1 MAYTALARANVTIEL
16 FENED
21 KYEAVVVSTNGV
33 ILQPYDTST
42 TLIGTVLKNNIDITK
57 NVKNIKWT
65 KWNPTSDN
73 LLECEDWN
81 KLHTG
86 SSTITVSK
94 EDVDSKSIFTFEA
107 YDNKDN
113 LLCSASISIIDIND
127 LLASTVKPIN
137 PYVGQ
142 LWIDDSTDPAT
153 LYIWNGYKWVVSG
166 AVGAV
171 VKNLLKNT
179 GFLFNCDK
187 WDIVGDTR
195 LMYTPT
201 THDYLD
207 HRFLKLNSDELVD
220 STRGISQ
227 TTTDYIAPKSNYSF
241 QMLYYSKED
250 SQSYSN
256 NINIEIYS
264 VDSSNNKMQIYSN
277 TITAE
282 EKLKKLF
289 VRFKSLDNT
298 KHFMVKITGENKYRF
313 DFNIAEP
320 CLYNTHNEYPWTIHP
335 SDNGLS
341 LDQETLWNI
350 FSNNNTAQGIF
361 SIKNKLTGQLDYYI
375 NATYIGAGKMKAEYL
390 DAYNLRVLRKDDNTT
405 TLEITD
411 NGDVNLRVN
420 TLIINSANKTIEDM
434 ISQIY
439 IDQSKIELKIENYKE
454 ELSSKITQTAEQIRA
469 EVKDA
474 KEDLES
480 SITQT
485 ATEIRAEVKDI
496 NDGLNS
502 TISQTATEI
511 RAEIKNVNDNLNS
524 TISQTAEQIRAEVKD
539 VDENLTSAITQ
550 TASQIR
556 AEVSDVDN
564 RLTSSITQTA
574 TNIRSEVS
582 SLDEKLTSNITQTA
596 KEINLKV
603 EDNTKNINSL
613 IGVTAD
619 GIYLDSNGSLVNI
632 NGDSVTIKSENVTV
646 DASNIHLEGYTTINK
661 GFSID
666 KEGNMT
672 ANNGVFK
679 GTISGKIPALEE
691 LISGSGNFL
700 VNKNGILEAQEAIIH
715 GSITAGSTITGSTIR
730 NTTRTFEIDREGN
743 IRGGS
748 ININD
753 KFKVDKLGNM
763 TATSA
768 NIVGNINAGSVV
780 NGATIYIPGKDDG
793 YAEYIYDITLENG
806 YMKMANRLTPN
817 DRYLTIR
824 SNELNNSSITE
835 VNDSNNNYKYNIYGS
850 MTLSDRQLTF
860 TEKHYD
866 KYYGDPY
873 NKYDTYTYTSWST
886 DHFEINDGF
895 VRGKDL
901 ICINDIKHQSDAN
914 YEDPDNGDIIYKG
927 ESNTFIADHFDKG
940 YNTIG
945 DFSGSGINKGHGVIT
960 LGDCVIIYGSTT
972 FENLSPDTSYNKDI
986 NFEDI
991 KEYVL
996 SSAPLSDAPFITTT
1010 VSSYTPSAFS
1020 CSVSDVT
1027 KTGFTLY
1034 CNSLYGSP
1042 ATIYWMAIGPCQ
1054 TNVFA
1059 YKIYENFTS
1068 FSTFTMVD
1076 GAYDPDTP
1084 RVFY

>member
-107 YDNKDN
+107 YDNRDN

-201 THDYLD
+201 PHDYLD

-227 TTTDYIAPKSNYSF
+227 TTTDYIVPKSNYSF

-250 SQSYSN
+250 GQSYSN

-335 SDNGLS
+335 SDSGLS

-390 DAYNLRVLRKDDNTT
+390 DAYNLRVLRKDDNAT

-439 IDQSKIELKIENYKE
+439 IDQSKVELKVENYKE

-485 ATEIRAEVKDI
+485 ATEIRAEV
-496 NDGLNS
+496 
-502 TISQTATEI
+502 
-511 RAEIKNVNDNLNS
+511 KNVNDNLNS

-835 VNDSNNNYKYNIYGS
+835 VNDSNNSYKYNIYGS

-901 ICINDIKHQSDAN
+901 ICIDNIKHQPDAD

-927 ESNTFIADHFDKG
+927 KSNTFIADHFDKG

-1042 ATIYWMAIGPCQ
+1042 TTIYWMAIGPCQ

>member
-57 NVKNIKWT
+57 NIKNIKWT

-81 KLHTG
+81 KFHTG
-86 SSTITVSK
+86 SSVITVSK

-107 YDNKDN
+107 YDNRDN

-127 LLASTVKPIN
+127 LLASTAKPDN

-153 LYIWNGYKWVVSG
+153 LYVWNGYKWVVSG
-166 AVGAV
+166 AVGAM

-201 THDYLD
+201 PHDYLD

-227 TTTDYIAPKSNYSF
+227 ITTDYIVPKSDYSF

-256 NINIEIYS
+256 DINIEIYS
-264 VDSSNNKMQIYSN
+264 IDSSFNKTQVYSN

-282 EKLKKLF
+282 EKLKKLYA
-289 VRFKSLDNT
+289 RFKSLDNT
-298 KHFMVKITGENKYRF
+298 KYFMVKITGENKHRF

-320 CLYNTHNEYPWTIHP
+320 CLYNTHNEYPWTTHP
-335 SDNGLS
+335 SDDSIS
-341 LDQETLWNI
+341 LTQENLWNI
-350 FSNNNTAQGIF
+350 LSNNNTVKGIT
-361 SIKNKLTGQLDYYI
+361 SIKNPITGQLDYYI
-375 NATYIGAGKMKAEYL
+375 NADAINAGQIKAQYMNMYGL
-390 DAYNLRVLRKDDNTT
+390 TVTRKDDPSIKTFEITEDGKVNMTVEELRIGSSNK
-405 TLEITD
+405 TLEDYINTEITVDGDSIKAALRNEFNTQFTEINTAIGGVSTRVENLEDDTKTLFDITD
-411 NGDVNLRVN
+411 KGVYIEVGSDGSSTLVDVNN
-420 TLIINSANKTIEDM
+420 NSFN
-434 ISQIY
+434 IST
-439 IDQSKIELKIENYKE
+439 EN
-454 ELSSKITQTAEQIRA
+454 
-469 EVKDA
+469 
-474 KEDLES
+474 
-480 SITQT
+480 
-485 ATEIRAEVKDI
+485 
-496 NDGLNS
+496 
-502 TISQTATEI
+502 
-511 RAEIKNVNDNLNS
+511 IK
-524 TISQTAEQIRAEVKD
+524 
-539 VDENLTSAITQ
+539 
-550 TASQIR
+550 
-556 AEVSDVDN
+556 
-564 RLTSSITQTA
+564 
-574 TNIRSEVS
+574 
-582 SLDEKLTSNITQTA
+582 
-596 KEINLKV
+596 
-603 EDNTKNINSL
+603 
-613 IGVTAD
+613 
-619 GIYLDSNGSLVNI
+619 
-632 NGDSVTIKSENVTV
+632 
-646 DASNIHLEGYTTINK
+646 LEGYTTING
-661 GFSID
+661 GFSVD
-666 KEGNMT
+666 LDGNMT
-672 ANNGVFK
+672 ANNGTFS
-679 GTISGKIPALEE
+679 GTIIASTIKSDDTDNPQFSLTSDGVLRANNVYVKGEISGTIPDLDK
-691 LISGSGNFL
+691 LISESGYFI
-700 VNKNGILEAQEAIIH
+700 VNENGILEANEAIIH
-715 GSITAGSTITGSTIR
+715 GNITAGSTITGTTIR
-730 NTTRTFEIDREGN
+730 NSSRTFEIDREGN

-753 KFKVDKLGNM
+753 KFKVDRLGNM
-763 TATSA
+763 EATSA
-768 NIVGNINAGSVV
+768 NIVGNINAGSVI
-780 NGATIYIPGKDDG
+780 NGATIYVPGKDDG
-793 YAEYIYDITLENG
+793 YAEFIYDITLENG

-817 DRYLTIR
+817 DRYLLMR

-835 VNDSNNNYKYNIYGS
+835 INSFDETYMYSIYGS
-850 MTLSDRQLTF
+850 LSLTDRRLSF
-860 TEKHYD
+860 TEKRFD

-873 NKYDTYTYTSWST
+873 DKYDTYTYTMWNT

-914 YEDPDNGDIIYKG
+914 YEDPDNGDVIYKG

-996 SSAPLSDAPFITTT
+996 SSSPLSDAPFITTT

>member
-57 NVKNIKWT
+57 NIKNIKWT

-107 YDNKDN
+107 YDNRDD
-113 LLCSASISIIDIND
+113 LLCSASISIIDVND
-127 LLASTVKPIN
+127 LLASTVKPDN

-142 LWIDDSTDPAT
+142 LWIDDATDPAT
-153 LYIWNGYKWVVSG
+153 LYVWNGYKWVVSG
-166 AVGAV
+166 AVGAM

-201 THDYLD
+201 PHDYLD

-220 STRGISQ
+220 SVRGISQ
-227 TTTDYIAPKSNYSF
+227 TTTDYIVPKSNYSF

-256 NINIEIYS
+256 DINIEIYS
-264 VDSSNNKMQIYSN
+264 IDSSYNKTQVYSN

-282 EKLKKLF
+282 EKLKKLYA
-289 VRFKSLDNT
+289 RFKSLDNT
-298 KHFMVKITGENKYRF
+298 KYFMVKITGENKHRF

-320 CLYNTHNEYPWTIHP
+320 CLYNTHNEYPWTTHP
-335 SDNGLS
+335 SDDGINLT
-341 LDQETLWNI
+341 QENLWNI
-350 FSNNNTAQGIF
+350 LSNNNTVKGIT
-361 SIKNKLTGQLDYYI
+361 SIKNPITGQLDYYI
-375 NATYIGAGKMKAEYL
+375 NADAINAGQIKAQYMNMYGL
-390 DAYNLRVLRKDDNTT
+390 TVTRKDDPSIKTFEITEDGKVNMTVEELRIGSSNKTLEDYINTEITVDGDSIKTALRNEFNTQFTEINTT
-405 TLEITD
+405 IGGVSTRVENLEDDTKTLFDITD
-411 NGDVNLRVN
+411 KGVYIEVGSDGSSTLVDVNN
-420 TLIINSANKTIEDM
+420 NSFN
-434 ISQIY
+434 IST
-439 IDQSKIELKIENYKE
+439 EN
-454 ELSSKITQTAEQIRA
+454 
-469 EVKDA
+469 
-474 KEDLES
+474 
-480 SITQT
+480 
-485 ATEIRAEVKDI
+485 
-496 NDGLNS
+496 
-502 TISQTATEI
+502 
-511 RAEIKNVNDNLNS
+511 IK
-524 TISQTAEQIRAEVKD
+524 
-539 VDENLTSAITQ
+539 
-550 TASQIR
+550 
-556 AEVSDVDN
+556 
-564 RLTSSITQTA
+564 
-574 TNIRSEVS
+574 
-582 SLDEKLTSNITQTA
+582 
-596 KEINLKV
+596 
-603 EDNTKNINSL
+603 
-613 IGVTAD
+613 
-619 GIYLDSNGSLVNI
+619 
-632 NGDSVTIKSENVTV
+632 
-646 DASNIHLEGYTTINK
+646 LEGYTTING
-661 GFSID
+661 GFSVD
-666 KEGNMT
+666 LDGNMT
-672 ANNGVFK
+672 ANNGTFS
-679 GTISGKIPALEE
+679 GTIIASTIKSDDTDNPQFSLTSDGVLRANNVYVKGEISGTIPDLDK
-691 LISGSGNFL
+691 LISESGNFI
-700 VNKNGILEAQEAIIH
+700 VNENGILEANEAIIH
-715 GSITAGSTITGSTIR
+715 GNITAGSTITGSTIR
-730 NTTRTFEIDREGN
+730 NSSRTFEIDREGN

-753 KFKVDKLGNM
+753 KFKVDRLGNM
-763 TATSA
+763 EATSA
-768 NIVGNINAGSVV
+768 NIVGNINAGSVI

-793 YAEYIYDITLENG
+793 YAEFIYDITLENG

-817 DRYLTIR
+817 DRYLLMR

-835 VNDSNNNYKYNIYGS
+835 MNSFDETYMYSIYGS
-850 MTLSDRQLTF
+850 LSLTDRRLSF
-860 TEKHYD
+860 TEKRFD

-873 NKYDTYTYTSWST
+873 DKYDTYTYTMWNT

-901 ICINDIKHQSDAN
+901 ICIDDIKHQPNAK
-914 YEDPDNGDIIYKG
+914 YEDPDNGDVIYKG

-996 SSAPLSDAPFITTT
+996 SSSPLSDAPFITTT

-1076 GAYDPDTP
+1076 GAYDPDIP

>member
-57 NVKNIKWT
+57 NIKNIKWT

-107 YDNKDN
+107 YDNRDD

-127 LLASTVKPIN
+127 LLASTAKPNN

-142 LWIDDSTDPAT
+142 LWIDDTTDPAT
-153 LYIWNGYKWVVSG
+153 LYVWNGYKWVVSG
-166 AVGAV
+166 AVGAM

-201 THDYLD
+201 PHDYLD

-220 STRGISQ
+220 SVRGISQ
-227 TTTDYIAPKSNYSF
+227 ITTDYIVPKSDYSF

-256 NINIEIYS
+256 DINIEIYS
-264 VDSSNNKMQIYSN
+264 VDSSNNKIQVYSN

-282 EKLKKLF
+282 EKLKKLYA
-289 VRFKSLDNT
+289 RFKSLDNT
-298 KHFMVKITGENKYRF
+298 KYFMVKITGENKHRF

-320 CLYNTHNEYPWTIHP
+320 CLYNTHNEYPWTTHP
-335 SDNGLS
+335 SDDGINLT
-341 LDQETLWNI
+341 QENLWNI
-350 FSNNNTAQGIF
+350 LSNNNTVKGIT
-361 SIKNKLTGQLDYYI
+361 SIKNPITGQLDYYI
-375 NATYIGAGKMKAEYL
+375 NADAINAGQIKAQYMNMYGL
-390 DAYNLRVLRKDDNTT
+390 TVTRKDDPSIKTFEITEDGKVNMTVEELRIGSSNKTLEDYINTEITVDGDSIKTALRNEFNTQFTEINTT
-405 TLEITD
+405 IGGVSTRVENLEDDTKTLFDITD
-411 NGDVNLRVN
+411 KGVYIEVGSDGSSTLVDVNN
-420 TLIINSANKTIEDM
+420 NSFN
-434 ISQIY
+434 IST
-439 IDQSKIELKIENYKE
+439 EN
-454 ELSSKITQTAEQIRA
+454 
-469 EVKDA
+469 
-474 KEDLES
+474 
-480 SITQT
+480 
-485 ATEIRAEVKDI
+485 
-496 NDGLNS
+496 
-502 TISQTATEI
+502 
-511 RAEIKNVNDNLNS
+511 IK
-524 TISQTAEQIRAEVKD
+524 
-539 VDENLTSAITQ
+539 
-550 TASQIR
+550 
-556 AEVSDVDN
+556 
-564 RLTSSITQTA
+564 
-574 TNIRSEVS
+574 
-582 SLDEKLTSNITQTA
+582 
-596 KEINLKV
+596 
-603 EDNTKNINSL
+603 
-613 IGVTAD
+613 
-619 GIYLDSNGSLVNI
+619 
-632 NGDSVTIKSENVTV
+632 
-646 DASNIHLEGYTTINK
+646 LEGYTTING
-661 GFSID
+661 GFSVD
-666 KEGNMT
+666 LDGNMT
-672 ANNGVFK
+672 ANNGTFS
-679 GTISGKIPALEE
+679 GTIIASTIKSDDTDNPQFSLTSDGVLRANNVYVKGEISGTIPNLDK
-691 LISGSGNFL
+691 LISESGNFI
-700 VNKNGILEAQEAIIH
+700 VNENGILEANEAIIH
-715 GSITAGSTITGSTIR
+715 GNITAGSTITGSTIR
-730 NTTRTFEIDREGN
+730 NSSRTFEIDREGN

-753 KFKVDKLGNM
+753 KFKVDRLGNM
-763 TATSA
+763 EATSA
-768 NIVGNINAGSVV
+768 NIVGNINAGSVI

-793 YAEYIYDITLENG
+793 YAEFIYDITLENG

-817 DRYLTIR
+817 DRYLLMR

-835 VNDSNNNYKYNIYGS
+835 MNSFDETYMYSIYGS
-850 MTLSDRQLTF
+850 LSLTDRRLSF
-860 TEKHYD
+860 TEKRFD

-873 NKYDTYTYTSWST
+873 DKYDTYTYTMWNT

-914 YEDPDNGDIIYKG
+914 YEDPDNGDVIYKG

>member
-57 NVKNIKWT
+57 NIKNIKWT

-81 KLHTG
+81 KFHTG

-107 YDNKDN
+107 YDNRDN

-127 LLASTVKPIN
+127 LLASTAKPNN

-153 LYIWNGYKWVVSG
+153 LYVWNGYKWVVSG
-166 AVGAV
+166 AVGAM

-187 WDIVGDTR
+187 WNIVGDTR

-201 THDYLD
+201 PHSYLD

-220 STRGISQ
+220 SVRGISQ
-227 TTTDYIAPKSNYSF
+227 ITTDYIVPKSDYSF

-264 VDSSNNKMQIYSN
+264 IDSSNNKTQVYSN

-282 EKLKKLF
+282 EKLKKLYA
-289 VRFKSLDNT
+289 RFKSLDNT
-298 KHFMVKITGENKYRF
+298 KYFTVKITGENKHRF

-320 CLYNTHNEYPWTIHP
+320 CLYNTHNEYPWTTHP
-335 SDNGLS
+335 SDDSIS
-341 LDQETLWNI
+341 LTQENLWNI
-350 FSNNNTAQGIF
+350 LSNNNTVKGIT
-361 SIKNKLTGQLDYYI
+361 SIKNPITGQLDYYI
-375 NATYIGAGKMKAEYL
+375 NADAINAGQIKAQYMNMYGL
-390 DAYNLRVLRKDDNTT
+390 TVTRKDDPTIKTFEITEDGKVNMTVEELRIGSSNKTLEDYINTEITVDGDSIKTALRNEFNTQFTEINTT
-405 TLEITD
+405 IGGVSTRVENLEDDTKTLFDITD
-411 NGDVNLRVN
+411 KGVYIEVGSDGSSTLVDVNN
-420 TLIINSANKTIEDM
+420 NSFN
-434 ISQIY
+434 IST
-439 IDQSKIELKIENYKE
+439 EN
-454 ELSSKITQTAEQIRA
+454 
-469 EVKDA
+469 
-474 KEDLES
+474 
-480 SITQT
+480 
-485 ATEIRAEVKDI
+485 
-496 NDGLNS
+496 
-502 TISQTATEI
+502 
-511 RAEIKNVNDNLNS
+511 IK
-524 TISQTAEQIRAEVKD
+524 
-539 VDENLTSAITQ
+539 
-550 TASQIR
+550 
-556 AEVSDVDN
+556 
-564 RLTSSITQTA
+564 
-574 TNIRSEVS
+574 
-582 SLDEKLTSNITQTA
+582 
-596 KEINLKV
+596 
-603 EDNTKNINSL
+603 
-613 IGVTAD
+613 
-619 GIYLDSNGSLVNI
+619 
-632 NGDSVTIKSENVTV
+632 
-646 DASNIHLEGYTTINK
+646 LEGYTTING
-661 GFSID
+661 GFSVD
-666 KEGNMT
+666 LDGNMT
-672 ANNGVFK
+672 ANNGTFS
-679 GTISGKIPALEE
+679 GTIIASTIKSDDTDNPQFSLTSDGVLRANNVYVKGEISGTIPDLDK
-691 LISGSGNFL
+691 LISESGNFI
-700 VNKNGILEAQEAIIH
+700 VNENGILEANEAIIH
-715 GSITAGSTITGSTIR
+715 GNITSGSTITGTTIR
-730 NTTRTFEIDREGN
+730 NSSRTFEIDREGN

-753 KFKVDKLGNM
+753 KFKVDRLGNM
-763 TATSA
+763 EATSA

-780 NGATIYIPGKDDG
+780 NGATIYVPGKDDG
-793 YAEYIYDITLENG
+793 YAEFIYDITLENG

-817 DRYLTIR
+817 DRYLLVR

-835 VNDSNNNYKYNIYGS
+835 INSFDETYMYSIYGS
-850 MTLSDRQLTF
+850 LSLTDRRLSF
-860 TEKHYD
+860 TEKHFD

-873 NKYDTYTYTSWST
+873 DKYDTYTYTMWNT

-901 ICINDIKHQSDAN
+901 ICINNIKHQPNAN
-914 YEDPDNGDIIYKG
+914 YEDPDNGDVIYKG

-1010 VSSYTPSAFS
+1010 VSSYTPSAFF

-1027 KTGFTLY
+1027 KKGFTLY

-1076 GAYDPDTP
+1076 GAYDPDIP

>member
-57 NVKNIKWT
+57 NIKNIKWT

-107 YDNKDN
+107 YDNRDN

-166 AVGAV
+166 AVGAM

-201 THDYLD
+201 PHDYLD

-227 TTTDYIAPKSNYSF
+227 TTTDYIVPKSNYSF

-256 NINIEIYS
+256 DINIEIYS
-264 VDSSNNKMQIYSN
+264 IDSSYNKTQVYSN

-282 EKLKKLF
+282 EKLKKLYA
-289 VRFKSLDNT
+289 RFKSLDNT
-298 KHFMVKITGENKYRF
+298 KYFMVKITGENKHRF

-320 CLYNTHNEYPWTIHP
+320 CLYNTHNEYPWTTHP
-335 SDNGLS
+335 SDDGINLT
-341 LDQETLWNI
+341 QENLWNI
-350 FSNNNTAQGIF
+350 LSNNNTVKGIT
-361 SIKNKLTGQLDYYI
+361 SIKNPITGQLDYYI
-375 NATYIGAGKMKAEYL
+375 NADAINAGQIKAQYMNMYGL
-390 DAYNLRVLRKDDNTT
+390 TVTRKDDPAIKTFEITEDGKVNMAVEELRIGSSNKTLEDYINTEITVDGDSIKTALRNEFNTQFTEINTT
-405 TLEITD
+405 IGGVSTRVENLEDDTKTLFDITD
-411 NGDVNLRVN
+411 KGVYIEVGSDGSSTLVDVNN
-420 TLIINSANKTIEDM
+420 NSFN
-434 ISQIY
+434 IST
-439 IDQSKIELKIENYKE
+439 EN
-454 ELSSKITQTAEQIRA
+454 
-469 EVKDA
+469 
-474 KEDLES
+474 
-480 SITQT
+480 
-485 ATEIRAEVKDI
+485 
-496 NDGLNS
+496 
-502 TISQTATEI
+502 
-511 RAEIKNVNDNLNS
+511 IK
-524 TISQTAEQIRAEVKD
+524 
-539 VDENLTSAITQ
+539 
-550 TASQIR
+550 
-556 AEVSDVDN
+556 
-564 RLTSSITQTA
+564 
-574 TNIRSEVS
+574 
-582 SLDEKLTSNITQTA
+582 
-596 KEINLKV
+596 
-603 EDNTKNINSL
+603 
-613 IGVTAD
+613 
-619 GIYLDSNGSLVNI
+619 
-632 NGDSVTIKSENVTV
+632 
-646 DASNIHLEGYTTINK
+646 LEGYTTING
-661 GFSID
+661 GFSVD
-666 KEGNMT
+666 LDGNMT
-672 ANNGVFK
+672 ANNGTFS
-679 GTISGKIPALEE
+679 GTIIASTIKSDDTDNPQFSLTSDGVLRANNVYVKGEISGTIPDLDK
-691 LISGSGNFL
+691 LISESGNFI
-700 VNKNGILEAQEAIIH
+700 VNENGILEANEAIIH
-715 GSITAGSTITGSTIR
+715 GNITAGSTITGSTIR
-730 NTTRTFEIDREGN
+730 NATRTFEIDREGN

-753 KFKVDKLGNM
+753 KFKVDRLGNM
-763 TATSA
+763 EATSA
-768 NIVGNINAGSVV
+768 NIVGNINAGSVI

-793 YAEYIYDITLENG
+793 YAEFIYDITLENG

-817 DRYLTIR
+817 DRYLLMR

-835 VNDSNNNYKYNIYGS
+835 MNSFDETYIYSIYGS
-850 MTLSDRQLTF
+850 LSLTDRRLSF
-860 TEKHYD
+860 TEKRFD

-873 NKYDTYTYTSWST
+873 DKYDTYTYTMWNT

-895 VRGKDL
+895 IRGKDL
-901 ICINDIKHQSDAN
+901 ICINDIKHQPDAN
-914 YEDPDNGDIIYKG
+914 YEDPDNGDVIYKG

>member
-57 NVKNIKWT
+57 NIKNIKWT

-107 YDNKDN
+107 YNNKDD
-113 LLCSASISIIDIND
+113 LLCSASISIIDVND
-127 LLASTVKPIN
+127 LLASTVKPDN

-142 LWIDDSTDPAT
+142 LWIDDATDPAT
-153 LYIWNGYKWVVSG
+153 LYVWNGYKWVVSG
-166 AVGAV
+166 AVGAM

-201 THDYLD
+201 PHDYLD

-220 STRGISQ
+220 SVRGISQ
-227 TTTDYIAPKSNYSF
+227 ITTDYIVPKSNYSF

-256 NINIEIYS
+256 DINIEIYS
-264 VDSSNNKMQIYSN
+264 VDSSNNKIQVYSN

-282 EKLKKLF
+282 EKLKKLYA
-289 VRFKSLDNT
+289 RFKSLDNT
-298 KHFMVKITGENKYRF
+298 KYFMVKITGENKHRF

-320 CLYNTHNEYPWTIHP
+320 CLYNTHNEYPWTTHP
-335 SDNGLS
+335 SDDGINLT
-341 LDQETLWNI
+341 QENLWNI
-350 FSNNNTAQGIF
+350 LSNNNTVKGIT
-361 SIKNKLTGQLDYYI
+361 SIKNPITGQLDYYI
-375 NATYIGAGKMKAEYL
+375 NADAINAGQIKAQYMNMYGL
-390 DAYNLRVLRKDDNTT
+390 TVTRKDDPSIKTFEITEDGKVNMTVEELRIGSSNKTLEDYINTEITVDGDSIKTALRNEFNTQFTEINTT
-405 TLEITD
+405 IGGVSTRVENLEDDTKTLFDITD
-411 NGDVNLRVN
+411 KGVYIEVGSDGSNTLVDVNN
-420 TLIINSANKTIEDM
+420 NSFN
-434 ISQIY
+434 IST
-439 IDQSKIELKIENYKE
+439 EN
-454 ELSSKITQTAEQIRA
+454 
-469 EVKDA
+469 
-474 KEDLES
+474 
-480 SITQT
+480 
-485 ATEIRAEVKDI
+485 
-496 NDGLNS
+496 
-502 TISQTATEI
+502 
-511 RAEIKNVNDNLNS
+511 IK
-524 TISQTAEQIRAEVKD
+524 
-539 VDENLTSAITQ
+539 
-550 TASQIR
+550 
-556 AEVSDVDN
+556 
-564 RLTSSITQTA
+564 
-574 TNIRSEVS
+574 
-582 SLDEKLTSNITQTA
+582 
-596 KEINLKV
+596 
-603 EDNTKNINSL
+603 
-613 IGVTAD
+613 
-619 GIYLDSNGSLVNI
+619 
-632 NGDSVTIKSENVTV
+632 
-646 DASNIHLEGYTTINK
+646 LEGYTTING
-661 GFSID
+661 GFSVD
-666 KEGNMT
+666 LDGNMT
-672 ANNGVFK
+672 ANNGTFS
-679 GTISGKIPALEE
+679 GTIIASTIKSDDTDNPQFSLTSDGVLRANNVYVKGEISGTIPNLDK
-691 LISGSGNFL
+691 LISESGNFI
-700 VNKNGILEAQEAIIH
+700 VNENGILEANEAIIH
-715 GSITAGSTITGSTIR
+715 GNITAGSTITGASIR
-730 NTTRTFEIDREGN
+730 NSTRTFEIDREGN

-763 TATSA
+763 EATSA

-793 YAEYIYDITLENG
+793 YAEFIYDITLENG

-817 DRYLTIR
+817 DRYLLMR

-835 VNDSNNNYKYNIYGS
+835 INSSDYTYMYSIYGS
-850 MTLSDRQLTF
+850 LSLTDRRLSF
-860 TEKHYD
+860 TEKHFD
-866 KYYGDPY
+866 KYYGNPY
-873 NKYDTYTYTSWST
+873 DKYDTYTYTMWNT

-914 YEDPDNGDIIYKG
+914 YEDPDNGDVIYKG

-996 SSAPLSDAPFITTT
+996 SSSPLSDAPFITTT

>member
-57 NVKNIKWT
+57 NIKNIKWT

-107 YDNKDN
+107 YDNKDD
-113 LLCSASISIIDIND
+113 LLCSTSISIIDVND
-127 LLASTVKPIN
+127 LLASTVKPDN

-142 LWIDDSTDPAT
+142 LWIDDATDPAT
-153 LYIWNGYKWVVSG
+153 LYVWNGYKWVVSG
-166 AVGAV
+166 AVGAI

-201 THDYLD
+201 PHDYLD

-220 STRGISQ
+220 SVRGISQ
-227 TTTDYIAPKSNYSF
+227 ITTDYIVPKSDYSF

-256 NINIEIYS
+256 DINIEIYS
-264 VDSSNNKMQIYSN
+264 IDSSYNKTQVYSN

-282 EKLKKLF
+282 EKLKKLYA
-289 VRFKSLDNT
+289 RFKSLDNT
-298 KHFMVKITGENKYRF
+298 KYFMVKITGENKHRF

-320 CLYNTHNEYPWTIHP
+320 CLYNTHNEYPWTTHP
-335 SDNGLS
+335 SDDGINLT
-341 LDQETLWNI
+341 QENLWNI
-350 FSNNNTAQGIF
+350 LSNNNTVKGIT
-361 SIKNKLTGQLDYYI
+361 SIKNPITGQLDYYI
-375 NATYIGAGKMKAEYL
+375 NADAINAGQIKAQYMNMYGL
-390 DAYNLRVLRKDDNTT
+390 TVTRKDDPAIKTFEITEDGKVNMTVEELRIGSSNKTLEDYINTEITVDGDSIKTALRNEFNTQFTEINTT
-405 TLEITD
+405 IGGVSTRVENLEDDTKTLFDITD
-411 NGDVNLRVN
+411 KGVYIEVGSDGSSTLVDVNN
-420 TLIINSANKTIEDM
+420 NSFN
-434 ISQIY
+434 IST
-439 IDQSKIELKIENYKE
+439 EN
-454 ELSSKITQTAEQIRA
+454 
-469 EVKDA
+469 
-474 KEDLES
+474 
-480 SITQT
+480 
-485 ATEIRAEVKDI
+485 
-496 NDGLNS
+496 
-502 TISQTATEI
+502 
-511 RAEIKNVNDNLNS
+511 IK
-524 TISQTAEQIRAEVKD
+524 
-539 VDENLTSAITQ
+539 
-550 TASQIR
+550 
-556 AEVSDVDN
+556 
-564 RLTSSITQTA
+564 
-574 TNIRSEVS
+574 
-582 SLDEKLTSNITQTA
+582 
-596 KEINLKV
+596 
-603 EDNTKNINSL
+603 
-613 IGVTAD
+613 
-619 GIYLDSNGSLVNI
+619 
-632 NGDSVTIKSENVTV
+632 
-646 DASNIHLEGYTTINK
+646 LEGYTTING
-661 GFSID
+661 GFSVD
-666 KEGNMT
+666 LDGNMT
-672 ANNGVFK
+672 ANNGTFS
-679 GTISGKIPALEE
+679 GTIIASTIKSDDTDNPQFSLTSDGVLRANNVYVKGEISGTIPNLDK
-691 LISGSGNFL
+691 LISESGNFI
-700 VNKNGILEAQEAIIH
+700 VNENGILEANEAIIH
-715 GSITAGSTITGSTIR
+715 GNITAGSTITGASIR
-730 NTTRTFEIDREGN
+730 NSTRTFEIDREGN

-763 TATSA
+763 EATSA

-793 YAEYIYDITLENG
+793 YAEFIYDITLENG

-817 DRYLTIR
+817 DRYLLMR

-835 VNDSNNNYKYNIYGS
+835 INSSYDTYMYSIYGS
-850 MTLSDRQLTF
+850 LSLTDRRLSF
-860 TEKHYD
+860 TEKHFD
-866 KYYGDPY
+866 KYYGNPY
-873 NKYDTYTYTSWST
+873 DKYDTYTYTMWNT

-996 SSAPLSDAPFITTT
+996 SSSPLSDAPFITTT

>member
-1 MAYTALARANVTIEL
+1 M
-16 FENED
+16 
-21 KYEAVVVSTNGV
+21 
-33 ILQPYDTST
+33 
-42 TLIGTVLKNNIDITK
+42 
-57 NVKNIKWT
+57 
-65 KWNPTSDN
+65 
-73 LLECEDWN
+73 
-81 KLHTG
+81 
-86 SSTITVSK
+86 
-94 EDVDSKSIFTFEA
+94 
-107 YDNKDN
+107 
-113 LLCSASISIIDIND
+113 
-127 LLASTVKPIN
+127 
-137 PYVGQ
+137 
-142 LWIDDSTDPAT
+142 
-153 LYIWNGYKWVVSG
+153 
-166 AVGAV
+166 

-201 THDYLD
+201 PHSYLD

-220 STRGISQ
+220 SVRGISQ
-227 TTTDYIAPKSNYSF
+227 TTTDYIVPKSNYSF

-256 NINIEIYS
+256 DINIEIYS
-264 VDSSNNKMQIYSN
+264 IDSSNNKMQVYSN

-282 EKLKKLF
+282 EKLKKLYA
-289 VRFKSLDNT
+289 RFKSLDNT
-298 KHFMVKITGENKYRF
+298 KYFMVKITGENKHRF

-320 CLYNTHNEYPWTIHP
+320 CLYNTHNEYPWTTHP
-335 SDNGLS
+335 SDDSINLT
-341 LDQETLWNI
+341 QENLWNI
-350 FSNNNTAQGIF
+350 LSNNNTVKGIT
-361 SIKNKLTGQLDYYI
+361 SIKNPITGQLDYYI
-375 NATYIGAGKMKAEYL
+375 NADAINAGQIKAQYMNMYGL
-390 DAYNLRVLRKDDNTT
+390 TVTRKDDPTIKTFEITEDGKVNMTVEELRIGSSNKTLEDYINTEITVDGDSIKTALRNEFNTQFTEINTT
-405 TLEITD
+405 IGGVSTRVENLEDDTKTLFDITD
-411 NGDVNLRVN
+411 KGVYIEVGSDGSSTLVDVNN
-420 TLIINSANKTIEDM
+420 NSFN
-434 ISQIY
+434 IST
-439 IDQSKIELKIENYKE
+439 EN
-454 ELSSKITQTAEQIRA
+454 
-469 EVKDA
+469 
-474 KEDLES
+474 
-480 SITQT
+480 
-485 ATEIRAEVKDI
+485 
-496 NDGLNS
+496 
-502 TISQTATEI
+502 
-511 RAEIKNVNDNLNS
+511 IK
-524 TISQTAEQIRAEVKD
+524 
-539 VDENLTSAITQ
+539 
-550 TASQIR
+550 
-556 AEVSDVDN
+556 
-564 RLTSSITQTA
+564 
-574 TNIRSEVS
+574 
-582 SLDEKLTSNITQTA
+582 
-596 KEINLKV
+596 
-603 EDNTKNINSL
+603 
-613 IGVTAD
+613 
-619 GIYLDSNGSLVNI
+619 
-632 NGDSVTIKSENVTV
+632 
-646 DASNIHLEGYTTINK
+646 LEGYTTING
-661 GFSID
+661 GFSVD
-666 KEGNMT
+666 LDGNMT
-672 ANNGVFK
+672 ANNGTFS
-679 GTISGKIPALEE
+679 GTIIASTIKSDDTDNPQFSLTSDGVLRANNVYVKGEISGTIPDLDK
-691 LISGSGNFL
+691 LISESGNFI
-700 VNKNGILEAQEAIIH
+700 VNENGILEANEAIIH
-715 GSITAGSTITGSTIR
+715 GNITSGSTITGSTIR

-753 KFKVDKLGNM
+753 KFKVDRLGNM
-763 TATSA
+763 EATSA

-780 NGATIYIPGKDDG
+780 NGATIYVPGKDDG
-793 YAEYIYDITLENG
+793 YAEFIYDITLENG

-817 DRYLTIR
+817 DRYLLMR

-835 VNDSNNNYKYNIYGS
+835 MNSFDETYMYSIYGS
-850 MTLSDRQLTF
+850 LSLTDRRLSF
-860 TEKHYD
+860 TERHFD

-873 NKYDTYTYTSWST
+873 DKYDTYTYTMWNT

-914 YEDPDNGDIIYKG
+914 YEDPDNGDVIYKG

>member
-57 NVKNIKWT
+57 NIKNIKWT

-81 KLHTG
+81 KFHTG

-94 EDVDSKSIFTFEA
+94 EDVNSKSIFTFEA
-107 YDNKDN
+107 YDNKDD

-127 LLASTVKPIN
+127 LLASTVKPNN

-142 LWIDDSTDPAT
+142 LWIDDTTDPAT
-153 LYIWNGYKWVVSG
+153 LYVWNGYKWVVSG
-166 AVGAV
+166 AVGAM

-201 THDYLD
+201 PHDYLD

-220 STRGISQ
+220 SVRGISQ
-227 TTTDYIAPKSNYSF
+227 TTTDYIVPKSDYSF

-256 NINIEIYS
+256 DINIEIYS
-264 VDSSNNKMQIYSN
+264 VDSSNNKMQVYSN

-282 EKLKKLF
+282 EKLKKLYA
-289 VRFKSLDNT
+289 RFKSLDNT
-298 KHFMVKITGENKYRF
+298 KYFMVKITGENKHRF

-320 CLYNTHNEYPWTIHP
+320 CLYNTHNEYPWTTHP
-335 SDNGLS
+335 SDDGINLT
-341 LDQETLWNI
+341 QENLWNI
-350 FSNNNTAQGIF
+350 LSNNNTVKGIT
-361 SIKNKLTGQLDYYI
+361 SIKNPITGQLDYYI
-375 NATYIGAGKMKAEYL
+375 NADAINAGQIKAQYMNMYGL
-390 DAYNLRVLRKDDNTT
+390 TVTRKDDPAIKTFEITEDGKVNMTVEELRIGSSNKTLEDYINTEITVDGDNIKTALRNEFNTQFTEINTT
-405 TLEITD
+405 IGGVSTRVENLEDDTKTLFDITD
-411 NGDVNLRVN
+411 KGVYIEVGSDGSSTLVDVNN
-420 TLIINSANKTIEDM
+420 NSFN
-434 ISQIY
+434 IST
-439 IDQSKIELKIENYKE
+439 EN
-454 ELSSKITQTAEQIRA
+454 
-469 EVKDA
+469 
-474 KEDLES
+474 
-480 SITQT
+480 
-485 ATEIRAEVKDI
+485 
-496 NDGLNS
+496 
-502 TISQTATEI
+502 
-511 RAEIKNVNDNLNS
+511 IK
-524 TISQTAEQIRAEVKD
+524 
-539 VDENLTSAITQ
+539 
-550 TASQIR
+550 
-556 AEVSDVDN
+556 
-564 RLTSSITQTA
+564 
-574 TNIRSEVS
+574 
-582 SLDEKLTSNITQTA
+582 
-596 KEINLKV
+596 
-603 EDNTKNINSL
+603 
-613 IGVTAD
+613 
-619 GIYLDSNGSLVNI
+619 
-632 NGDSVTIKSENVTV
+632 
-646 DASNIHLEGYTTINK
+646 LEGYTTING
-661 GFSID
+661 GFSVD
-666 KEGNMT
+666 LDGNMT
-672 ANNGVFK
+672 ANNGTFS
-679 GTISGKIPALEE
+679 GTIIASTIKSDDTDNPQFSLTSDGVLRANNVYVKGEISGTIPDLDK
-691 LISGSGNFL
+691 LISESGNFI
-700 VNKNGILEAQEAIIH
+700 VNENGILEANEAIIH
-715 GSITAGSTITGSTIR
+715 GNITAGSTITGTTIR
-730 NTTRTFEIDREGN
+730 NSSRTFEIDREGN

-753 KFKVDKLGNM
+753 KFKVDRLGNM
-763 TATSA
+763 EATSA

-793 YAEYIYDITLENG
+793 YAEFIYDITLENG

-817 DRYLTIR
+817 DRYLLMR

-835 VNDSNNNYKYNIYGS
+835 INSFDETYMYSIYGS
-850 MTLSDRQLTF
+850 LSLTDRRLSF
-860 TEKHYD
+860 TEKHFD

-873 NKYDTYTYTSWST
+873 DKYDTYTYTMWNT

-901 ICINDIKHQSDAN
+901 ICVNDIKHQSDAN
-914 YEDPDNGDIIYKG
+914 YEDPDNGDVIYKG

-1020 CSVSDVT
+1020 CSVSDVA

>member
-107 YDNKDN
+107 YDNRDN

-201 THDYLD
+201 PHDYLE

-220 STRGISQ
+220 SVRGISQ
-227 TTTDYIAPKSNYSF
+227 TTTDYIVPKSDYSF

-264 VDSSNNKMQIYSN
+264 IDSSNNKMQIYSN

-298 KHFMVKITGENKYRF
+298 KYFMVKITGENKHRF

-335 SDNGLS
+335 SDNGLD
-341 LDQETLWNI
+341 LDQEALWNI

-474 KEDLES
+474 KDDLES

-485 ATEIRAEVKDI
+485 ATD
-496 NDGLNS
+496 
-502 TISQTATEI
+502 
-511 RAEIKNVNDNLNS
+511 
-524 TISQTAEQIRAEVKD
+524 
-539 VDENLTSAITQ
+539 
-550 TASQIR
+550 
-556 AEVSDVDN
+556 
-564 RLTSSITQTA
+564 
-574 TNIRSEVS
+574 IRSEVS

-613 IGVTAD
+613 IGITAD

-700 VNKNGILEAQEAIIH
+700 VNKNGILEANEAIIH
-715 GSITAGSTITGSTIR
+715 GNITAGSTITGSTIR
-730 NTTRTFEIDREGN
+730 NATRTFEIDREGN

-753 KFKVDKLGNM
+753 KFKVDRLGNM

-768 NIVGNINAGSVV
+768 NIVGNINAGSVI
-780 NGATIYIPGKDDG
+780 NGATIYVPGKDDG
-793 YAEYIYDITLENG
+793 YAEFIYDITLENG

-817 DRYLTIR
+817 DRYLLMR

-835 VNDSNNNYKYNIYGS
+835 MNSFDETYMYSIYGS
-850 MTLSDRQLTF
+850 LSLTDRRLSF
-860 TEKHYD
+860 TEKRFD

-873 NKYDTYTYTSWST
+873 DKYDTYTYTMWNT

-895 VRGKDL
+895 IRGKDL
-901 ICINDIKHQSDAN
+901 ICINDIKHQPDAD
-914 YEDPDNGDIIYKG
+914 YEDPNNGDIIYKG

-972 FENLSPDTSYNKDI
+972 FEDLSPDTSYNKDI

-991 KEYVL
+991 KEYML

>member
-57 NVKNIKWT
+57 NIKNIKWT

-107 YDNKDN
+107 YDNKDD

-127 LLASTVKPIN
+127 LLVSTAKPNN

-142 LWIDDSTDPAT
+142 LWIDDTTDPAT
-153 LYIWNGYKWVVSG
+153 LYVWNGYKWVVSG
-166 AVGAV
+166 AVGAM

-201 THDYLD
+201 PHDYLD

-227 TTTDYIAPKSNYSF
+227 ITTDYIVPKSDYSF

-256 NINIEIYS
+256 DINIEIYS
-264 VDSSNNKMQIYSN
+264 IDSSYNKTQVYSN

-282 EKLKKLF
+282 EKLKKLYA
-289 VRFKSLDNT
+289 RFKSLDNT
-298 KHFMVKITGENKYRF
+298 KYFMVKITGENKHRF

-320 CLYNTHNEYPWTIHP
+320 CLYNTHNEYPWTTHP
-335 SDNGLS
+335 SDDGINLT
-341 LDQETLWNI
+341 QENLWNI
-350 FSNNNTAQGIF
+350 LSNNNTVKGIT
-361 SIKNKLTGQLDYYI
+361 SIKNPITGQLDYYI
-375 NATYIGAGKMKAEYL
+375 NADAINAGQIKAQYMNMYGL
-390 DAYNLRVLRKDDNTT
+390 TVTRKDDPTIKTFEITEDGKVNMTVEELRIGSSNKTLEDYINTEITVDGDSIKTALRNEFNTQFTEINTT
-405 TLEITD
+405 IGGVSTRVENLEDDTKTLFDITD
-411 NGDVNLRVN
+411 KGVYIEVGSDGSSTLVDVNN
-420 TLIINSANKTIEDM
+420 NSFN
-434 ISQIY
+434 IST
-439 IDQSKIELKIENYKE
+439 EN
-454 ELSSKITQTAEQIRA
+454 
-469 EVKDA
+469 
-474 KEDLES
+474 
-480 SITQT
+480 
-485 ATEIRAEVKDI
+485 
-496 NDGLNS
+496 
-502 TISQTATEI
+502 
-511 RAEIKNVNDNLNS
+511 IK
-524 TISQTAEQIRAEVKD
+524 
-539 VDENLTSAITQ
+539 
-550 TASQIR
+550 
-556 AEVSDVDN
+556 
-564 RLTSSITQTA
+564 
-574 TNIRSEVS
+574 
-582 SLDEKLTSNITQTA
+582 
-596 KEINLKV
+596 
-603 EDNTKNINSL
+603 
-613 IGVTAD
+613 
-619 GIYLDSNGSLVNI
+619 
-632 NGDSVTIKSENVTV
+632 
-646 DASNIHLEGYTTINK
+646 LEGYTTING
-661 GFSID
+661 GFSVD
-666 KEGNMT
+666 LDGNMT
-672 ANNGVFK
+672 ANNGTFS
-679 GTISGKIPALEE
+679 GTIIASTIKSDDTDNPQFSLTSDGVLRANNVYVKGEISGTIPDLDK
-691 LISGSGNFL
+691 LISESGNFI
-700 VNKNGILEAQEAIIH
+700 VNENGILEANEAIIH
-715 GSITAGSTITGSTIR
+715 GNITAGSTITGSTIR
-730 NTTRTFEIDREGN
+730 NSSRTFEIDREGN

-753 KFKVDKLGNM
+753 KFKVDRLGNM
-763 TATSA
+763 EATSA
-768 NIVGNINAGSVV
+768 NIVGNINAGSVI

-793 YAEYIYDITLENG
+793 YAEFIYDITLENG

-817 DRYLTIR
+817 DRYLLMR

-835 VNDSNNNYKYNIYGS
+835 MNSFDETYMYSIYGS
-850 MTLSDRQLTF
+850 LSLTDRRLSF
-860 TEKHYD
+860 TERHFD

-873 NKYDTYTYTSWST
+873 DKYDTYTYTMWNT

-901 ICINDIKHQSDAN
+901 ICINNIKHQSDAN
-914 YEDPDNGDIIYKG
+914 YEDPDNGDVIYKG

-991 KEYVL
+991 KEYML

-1076 GAYDPDTP
+1076 GAYDPDIP

>member
-57 NVKNIKWT
+57 NIKNIKWT

-81 KLHTG
+81 KFHTG

-107 YDNKDN
+107 YNNKDD

-127 LLASTVKPIN
+127 LLASTVKPNN

-142 LWIDDSTDPAT
+142 LWIDDTTDPAT
-153 LYIWNGYKWVVSG
+153 LYVWNGYKWVVSG
-166 AVGAV
+166 AVGAM

-201 THDYLD
+201 PHDYLD

-220 STRGISQ
+220 SVRGISQ
-227 TTTDYIAPKSNYSF
+227 TTTDYIVPKSDYSF

-256 NINIEIYS
+256 DINIEIYS
-264 VDSSNNKMQIYSN
+264 MDSFNNKIQVYSN

-282 EKLKKLF
+282 EKLKKLYA
-289 VRFKSLDNT
+289 RFKSLDNT
-298 KHFMVKITGENKYRF
+298 KYFMVKITGENKHRF

-320 CLYNTHNEYPWTIHP
+320 CLYNTHNEYPWTTHP
-335 SDNGLS
+335 SDNGINLT
-341 LDQETLWNI
+341 QENLWNI
-350 FSNNNTAQGIF
+350 LSNNNTVKGIT
-361 SIKNKLTGQLDYYI
+361 SIKNPITGQLDYYI
-375 NATYIGAGKMKAEYL
+375 NADAINAGQIKAQYMNMYGL
-390 DAYNLRVLRKDDNTT
+390 TVTRKDDPAIKTFEITEDGKVNMTVEELRIGSSNKTLEDYINTEITVDGDNIKTTLRNEFNTQFTEINTT
-405 TLEITD
+405 IGGVSTRVENLEDDTKTLFDITD
-411 NGDVNLRVN
+411 KGVYIEVGSDGSSTLVDVNN
-420 TLIINSANKTIEDM
+420 NSFN
-434 ISQIY
+434 IST
-439 IDQSKIELKIENYKE
+439 EN
-454 ELSSKITQTAEQIRA
+454 
-469 EVKDA
+469 
-474 KEDLES
+474 
-480 SITQT
+480 
-485 ATEIRAEVKDI
+485 
-496 NDGLNS
+496 
-502 TISQTATEI
+502 
-511 RAEIKNVNDNLNS
+511 IK
-524 TISQTAEQIRAEVKD
+524 
-539 VDENLTSAITQ
+539 
-550 TASQIR
+550 
-556 AEVSDVDN
+556 
-564 RLTSSITQTA
+564 
-574 TNIRSEVS
+574 
-582 SLDEKLTSNITQTA
+582 
-596 KEINLKV
+596 
-603 EDNTKNINSL
+603 
-613 IGVTAD
+613 
-619 GIYLDSNGSLVNI
+619 
-632 NGDSVTIKSENVTV
+632 
-646 DASNIHLEGYTTINK
+646 LEGYTTING
-661 GFSID
+661 GFSVD
-666 KEGNMT
+666 LDGNMT
-672 ANNGVFK
+672 ANNGTFS
-679 GTISGKIPALEE
+679 GTIIASTIKSDDTDNPQFSLTSDGVLRANNVYVKGEISGTIPDLDK
-691 LISGSGNFL
+691 LISESGNFI
-700 VNKNGILEAQEAIIH
+700 VNENGILEANEAIIH
-715 GSITAGSTITGSTIR
+715 GNITAGSTITGTTIR
-730 NTTRTFEIDREGN
+730 NSSRTFEIDREGN

-753 KFKVDKLGNM
+753 KFKVDRLGNM
-763 TATSA
+763 EATSA

-793 YAEYIYDITLENG
+793 YAEFIYDITLENG

-817 DRYLTIR
+817 DRYLLMR

-835 VNDSNNNYKYNIYGS
+835 INSFDETYMYSIYGS
-850 MTLSDRQLTF
+850 LSLTDRRLSF
-860 TEKHYD
+860 TEKHFD
-866 KYYGDPY
+866 KYYGNPY
-873 NKYDTYTYTSWST
+873 DKYDTYTYTMWNT

-914 YEDPDNGDIIYKG
+914 YEDPDNGDVIYKG

-996 SSAPLSDAPFITTT
+996 SSSPLSDAPFITTT

-1059 YKIYENFTS
+1059 YNIYENFTS

>member
-57 NVKNIKWT
+57 NIKNIKWT

-81 KLHTG
+81 KFHTG

-107 YDNKDN
+107 YDNKDD

-127 LLASTVKPIN
+127 LLVSTAKPNN

-142 LWIDDSTDPAT
+142 LWIDDTTDPAT
-153 LYIWNGYKWVVSG
+153 LYVWNGYKWVVSG
-166 AVGAV
+166 AVGAM

-201 THDYLD
+201 PHDYLD

-227 TTTDYIAPKSNYSF
+227 ITTDYIVPKSDYSF

-256 NINIEIYS
+256 DINIEIYS
-264 VDSSNNKMQIYSN
+264 IDSSYNKTQVYSN

-282 EKLKKLF
+282 EKLKKLYA
-289 VRFKSLDNT
+289 RFKSLDNT
-298 KHFMVKITGENKYRF
+298 KYFMVKITGENKHRF

-320 CLYNTHNEYPWTIHP
+320 CLYNTHNEYPWTTHP
-335 SDNGLS
+335 SDDSINLT
-341 LDQETLWNI
+341 QENLWNI
-350 FSNNNTAQGIF
+350 LSNNNTVKGIT
-361 SIKNKLTGQLDYYI
+361 SIKNPITGQLDYYI
-375 NATYIGAGKMKAEYL
+375 NADAINAGQIKAQYMNMYGL
-390 DAYNLRVLRKDDNTT
+390 TVTRKDDPAIKTFEITEDGKVNMTVEELRIGSSNKTLEDYINTEITVDGDSIKTALRNEFNTQFTEINTT
-405 TLEITD
+405 IGGVSTRVENLEDDTKTLFDITD
-411 NGDVNLRVN
+411 KGVYIEVGSDGSSTLVDVNN
-420 TLIINSANKTIEDM
+420 NSFN
-434 ISQIY
+434 IST
-439 IDQSKIELKIENYKE
+439 EN
-454 ELSSKITQTAEQIRA
+454 
-469 EVKDA
+469 
-474 KEDLES
+474 
-480 SITQT
+480 
-485 ATEIRAEVKDI
+485 
-496 NDGLNS
+496 
-502 TISQTATEI
+502 
-511 RAEIKNVNDNLNS
+511 IK
-524 TISQTAEQIRAEVKD
+524 
-539 VDENLTSAITQ
+539 
-550 TASQIR
+550 
-556 AEVSDVDN
+556 
-564 RLTSSITQTA
+564 
-574 TNIRSEVS
+574 
-582 SLDEKLTSNITQTA
+582 
-596 KEINLKV
+596 
-603 EDNTKNINSL
+603 
-613 IGVTAD
+613 
-619 GIYLDSNGSLVNI
+619 
-632 NGDSVTIKSENVTV
+632 
-646 DASNIHLEGYTTINK
+646 LEGYTTING
-661 GFSID
+661 GFSVD
-666 KEGNMT
+666 LDGNMT
-672 ANNGVFK
+672 ANNGTFS
-679 GTISGKIPALEE
+679 GTIIASTIKSDDTDNPQFSLTSDGVLRANNVYVKGEISGTIPNLDK
-691 LISGSGNFL
+691 LISESGNFI
-700 VNKNGILEAQEAIIH
+700 VNENGILEANEAIIH
-715 GSITAGSTITGSTIR
+715 GNITAGSTITGASIR
-730 NTTRTFEIDREGN
+730 NSTRTFEIDREGN

-753 KFKVDKLGNM
+753 KFKVDRLGNM
-763 TATSA
+763 EATSA
-768 NIVGNINAGSVV
+768 NIVGNINAGSVI

-793 YAEYIYDITLENG
+793 YAEFIYDITLENG

-817 DRYLTIR
+817 DRYLLMR

-835 VNDSNNNYKYNIYGS
+835 MNSFDETYMYSIYGS
-850 MTLSDRQLTF
+850 LSLTDRRLSF
-860 TEKHYD
+860 TEKHFD

-873 NKYDTYTYTSWST
+873 DKYDTYTYTMWNT

-901 ICINDIKHQSDAN
+901 ICINNIKHQSDAN
-914 YEDPDNGDIIYKG
+914 YEDPDNGDVIYKG

-991 KEYVL
+991 KEYML

-1076 GAYDPDTP
+1076 GAYDPDIP

>member
-57 NVKNIKWT
+57 NIKNIKWT

-81 KLHTG
+81 KFHTG

-107 YDNKDN
+107 YDNKDD

-127 LLASTVKPIN
+127 LLASTAKPNN

-142 LWIDDSTDPAT
+142 LWIDDTTDPAT
-153 LYIWNGYKWVVSG
+153 LYVWNGYKWVVSG
-166 AVGAV
+166 AVGAM

-201 THDYLD
+201 PHDYLD

-220 STRGISQ
+220 SVRGISQ
-227 TTTDYIAPKSNYSF
+227 ITTDYIVPKSDYSF

-256 NINIEIYS
+256 DINIEIYS
-264 VDSSNNKMQIYSN
+264 IDSSYNKTQVYSN

-282 EKLKKLF
+282 EKLKKLYA
-289 VRFKSLDNT
+289 RFKSLDNT
-298 KHFMVKITGENKYRF
+298 KYFMVKITGENKHRF

-320 CLYNTHNEYPWTIHP
+320 CLYNTHNEYPWTTHP
-335 SDNGLS
+335 SDDGINLT
-341 LDQETLWNI
+341 QENLWNI
-350 FSNNNTAQGIF
+350 LSNNNTVKGIT
-361 SIKNKLTGQLDYYI
+361 SIKNPITGQLDYYI
-375 NATYIGAGKMKAEYL
+375 NADAINAGQIKAQYMNMYGL
-390 DAYNLRVLRKDDNTT
+390 TVTRKDDPSIKTFEITEDGKVNMTVEELRIGSSNKTLEDYINTEITVDGDSIKTALRNEFNTQFTEINTT
-405 TLEITD
+405 IGGVSTRVENLEDDTKTLFDITD
-411 NGDVNLRVN
+411 KGVYIEVGSDGSSTLVDVNN
-420 TLIINSANKTIEDM
+420 NSFN
-434 ISQIY
+434 IST
-439 IDQSKIELKIENYKE
+439 EN
-454 ELSSKITQTAEQIRA
+454 
-469 EVKDA
+469 
-474 KEDLES
+474 
-480 SITQT
+480 
-485 ATEIRAEVKDI
+485 
-496 NDGLNS
+496 
-502 TISQTATEI
+502 
-511 RAEIKNVNDNLNS
+511 IK
-524 TISQTAEQIRAEVKD
+524 
-539 VDENLTSAITQ
+539 
-550 TASQIR
+550 
-556 AEVSDVDN
+556 
-564 RLTSSITQTA
+564 
-574 TNIRSEVS
+574 
-582 SLDEKLTSNITQTA
+582 
-596 KEINLKV
+596 
-603 EDNTKNINSL
+603 
-613 IGVTAD
+613 
-619 GIYLDSNGSLVNI
+619 
-632 NGDSVTIKSENVTV
+632 
-646 DASNIHLEGYTTINK
+646 LEGYTTING
-661 GFSID
+661 GFSVD
-666 KEGNMT
+666 LDGNMT
-672 ANNGVFK
+672 ANNGTFS
-679 GTISGKIPALEE
+679 GTIIASTIKSDDTDNPQFSLTSDGVLRANNVYVKGEISGTIPDLDK
-691 LISGSGNFL
+691 LISESGNFI
-700 VNKNGILEAQEAIIH
+700 VNENGILEANEAIIH
-715 GSITAGSTITGSTIR
+715 GNITAGSTITGSTIR
-730 NTTRTFEIDREGN
+730 NSSRTFEIDREGN

-753 KFKVDKLGNM
+753 KFKVDRLGNM
-763 TATSA
+763 EATSA
-768 NIVGNINAGSVV
+768 NIVGNINAGSVI
-780 NGATIYIPGKDDG
+780 NGATIYVPGKDDG
-793 YAEYIYDITLENG
+793 YAEFIYDITLENG

-817 DRYLTIR
+817 DRYLLMR

-835 VNDSNNNYKYNIYGS
+835 INSFDETYMYSIYGS
-850 MTLSDRQLTF
+850 LSLTDRRLSF
-860 TEKHYD
+860 TEKHFD

-873 NKYDTYTYTSWST
+873 DKYDTYTYTMWNT

-901 ICINDIKHQSDAN
+901 ICINDIKHQPDAD
-914 YEDPDNGDIIYKG
+914 YEDPNNGDIIYKG

-972 FENLSPDTSYNKDI
+972 FEDLSPDTSYNKDI

-991 KEYVL
+991 KEYML

>member
-33 ILQPYDTST
+33 MLQPYDTST
-42 TLIGTVLKNNIDITK
+42 TLIGTVLKNNIDITR
-57 NVKNIKWT
+57 NIKNIKWT

-94 EDVDSKSIFTFEA
+94 QDVDSKSIFTFEA
-107 YDNKDN
+107 YDNRDN

-166 AVGAV
+166 AVGAMI
-171 VKNLLKNT
+171 KNLLRNT

-201 THDYLD
+201 PHSYLD

-220 STRGISQ
+220 SVRGISQ
-227 TTTDYIAPKSNYSF
+227 TTTDYIVPKSNYSF

-256 NINIEIYS
+256 DINIEIYS
-264 VDSSNNKMQIYSN
+264 IDSLNNKIQVYSN

-282 EKLKKLF
+282 EKLKKLYA
-289 VRFKSLDNT
+289 RFKSLDNT
-298 KHFMVKITGENKYRF
+298 KYFMVKITGENKHRF

-320 CLYNTHNEYPWTIHP
+320 CLYNTHNEYPWTTHP
-335 SDNGLS
+335 SDDSINLT
-341 LDQETLWNI
+341 QENLWNI
-350 FSNNNTAQGIF
+350 LSNNNTVKGIT
-361 SIKNKLTGQLDYYI
+361 SIKNPITGQLDYYI
-375 NATYIGAGKMKAEYL
+375 NADAINAGQIKAQYMNMYGL
-390 DAYNLRVLRKDDNTT
+390 TVTRKDDPIIKTFEITEDGKVNMTVEELRIGSSNKTLEDYINTEITVDGDSIKTALRNEFNTQFTEINTT
-405 TLEITD
+405 IGGVSTRVENLEDDTKTLFDITD
-411 NGDVNLRVN
+411 KGVYIEVGSDGSSTLVDVNN
-420 TLIINSANKTIEDM
+420 NSFN
-434 ISQIY
+434 IST
-439 IDQSKIELKIENYKE
+439 EN
-454 ELSSKITQTAEQIRA
+454 
-469 EVKDA
+469 
-474 KEDLES
+474 
-480 SITQT
+480 
-485 ATEIRAEVKDI
+485 
-496 NDGLNS
+496 
-502 TISQTATEI
+502 
-511 RAEIKNVNDNLNS
+511 IK
-524 TISQTAEQIRAEVKD
+524 
-539 VDENLTSAITQ
+539 
-550 TASQIR
+550 
-556 AEVSDVDN
+556 
-564 RLTSSITQTA
+564 
-574 TNIRSEVS
+574 
-582 SLDEKLTSNITQTA
+582 
-596 KEINLKV
+596 
-603 EDNTKNINSL
+603 
-613 IGVTAD
+613 
-619 GIYLDSNGSLVNI
+619 
-632 NGDSVTIKSENVTV
+632 
-646 DASNIHLEGYTTINK
+646 LEGYTTING
-661 GFSID
+661 GFSVD
-666 KEGNMT
+666 LDGNMT
-672 ANNGVFK
+672 ANNGTFS
-679 GTISGKIPALEE
+679 GTIIASTIKSDDTDNPQFSLTSDGVLRANNVYVKGEISGTIPDLDK
-691 LISGSGNFL
+691 LISESGNFI
-700 VNKNGILEAQEAIIH
+700 VNENGILEANEAIIH
-715 GSITAGSTITGSTIR
+715 GNITAGSTITGSTIR
-730 NTTRTFEIDREGN
+730 NATRTFEIDREGN

-753 KFKVDKLGNM
+753 KFKVDRLGNM
-763 TATSA
+763 EATSA
-768 NIVGNINAGSVV
+768 NIVGNINAGSVI

-793 YAEYIYDITLENG
+793 YAEFIYDITLENG

-817 DRYLTIR
+817 DRYLLMR

-835 VNDSNNNYKYNIYGS
+835 MNSFDETYMYSIYGS
-850 MTLSDRQLTF
+850 LSLTDRRLSF
-860 TEKHYD
+860 TEKRFD

-873 NKYDTYTYTSWST
+873 DKYDTYTYTMWNT

-914 YEDPDNGDIIYKG
+914 YEDPDNGDVIYKG

>member
-57 NVKNIKWT
+57 NIKNIKWT

-81 KLHTG
+81 KFHTG

-107 YDNKDN
+107 YNNKDD

-127 LLASTVKPIN
+127 LLASTVKPNN

-142 LWIDDSTDPAT
+142 LWIDDTTDPAT
-153 LYIWNGYKWVVSG
+153 LYVWNGYKWVVSG
-166 AVGAV
+166 AVGAM

-201 THDYLD
+201 PHDYLD

-227 TTTDYIAPKSNYSF
+227 ITTDYIVPKSDYSF

-256 NINIEIYS
+256 DINIEIYS
-264 VDSSNNKMQIYSN
+264 VDSSNNKMQVYSN

-282 EKLKKLF
+282 EKLKKLYA
-289 VRFKSLDNT
+289 RFKSLDNT
-298 KHFMVKITGENKYRF
+298 KYFMVKITGENKHRF

-320 CLYNTHNEYPWTIHP
+320 CLYNTHNEYPWTTHP
-335 SDNGLS
+335 SDDGINLT
-341 LDQETLWNI
+341 QENLWNI
-350 FSNNNTAQGIF
+350 LSNNNTVKGIT
-361 SIKNKLTGQLDYYI
+361 SIKNPITGQLDYYI
-375 NATYIGAGKMKAEYL
+375 NADAINAGQIKAQYMNMYGL
-390 DAYNLRVLRKDDNTT
+390 TVTRKDDPAIKTFEITEDGKVNMTVEELRIGSSNKTLEDYINTEITVDGDNIKTALRNEFNTQFTEINTT
-405 TLEITD
+405 IGGVSTRVENLEDDTKTLFDITD
-411 NGDVNLRVN
+411 KGVYIEVGSDGSSTLVDVNN
-420 TLIINSANKTIEDM
+420 NSFN
-434 ISQIY
+434 IST
-439 IDQSKIELKIENYKE
+439 EN
-454 ELSSKITQTAEQIRA
+454 
-469 EVKDA
+469 
-474 KEDLES
+474 
-480 SITQT
+480 
-485 ATEIRAEVKDI
+485 
-496 NDGLNS
+496 
-502 TISQTATEI
+502 
-511 RAEIKNVNDNLNS
+511 IK
-524 TISQTAEQIRAEVKD
+524 
-539 VDENLTSAITQ
+539 
-550 TASQIR
+550 
-556 AEVSDVDN
+556 
-564 RLTSSITQTA
+564 
-574 TNIRSEVS
+574 
-582 SLDEKLTSNITQTA
+582 
-596 KEINLKV
+596 
-603 EDNTKNINSL
+603 
-613 IGVTAD
+613 
-619 GIYLDSNGSLVNI
+619 
-632 NGDSVTIKSENVTV
+632 
-646 DASNIHLEGYTTINK
+646 LEGYTTING
-661 GFSID
+661 GFSVD
-666 KEGNMT
+666 LDGNMT
-672 ANNGVFK
+672 ANNGTFS
-679 GTISGKIPALEE
+679 GTIIASTIKSDDTDNPQFSLTSDGVLRANNVYVKGEISGTIPDLDK
-691 LISGSGNFL
+691 LISESGNFI
-700 VNKNGILEAQEAIIH
+700 VNENGILEANEAIIH
-715 GSITAGSTITGSTIR
+715 GNITAGSTITGTTIR
-730 NTTRTFEIDREGN
+730 NSSRTFEIDREGN

-753 KFKVDKLGNM
+753 KFKVDRLGNM
-763 TATSA
+763 EATSA

-793 YAEYIYDITLENG
+793 YAEFIYDITLENG

-817 DRYLTIR
+817 DRYLLMR

-835 VNDSNNNYKYNIYGS
+835 INSFDETYMYSIYGS
-850 MTLSDRQLTF
+850 LSLTDRRLSF
-860 TEKHYD
+860 TEKHFD

-873 NKYDTYTYTSWST
+873 DKYDTYTYTMWNT

-914 YEDPDNGDIIYKG
+914 YEDPDNGDVIYKG

-1020 CSVSDVT
+1020 CSVSDVA

>member
-57 NVKNIKWT
+57 NIKNIKWT

-107 YDNKDN
+107 YNNKDD

-127 LLASTVKPIN
+127 LLASTAKPDN

-142 LWIDDSTDPAT
+142 LWIDDTTDPAT
-153 LYIWNGYKWVVSG
+153 LYVWNGYKWVVSG
-166 AVGAV
+166 AVGAM

-201 THDYLD
+201 PHDYLD

-227 TTTDYIAPKSNYSF
+227 ITTDYIVPKSDYSF

-256 NINIEIYS
+256 DINIEIYS
-264 VDSSNNKMQIYSN
+264 MDSFNNKIQVYSN

-282 EKLKKLF
+282 EKLKKLYA
-289 VRFKSLDNT
+289 RFKSLDNT
-298 KHFMVKITGENKYRF
+298 KYFMVKITGENKHRF

-320 CLYNTHNEYPWTIHP
+320 CLYNTHNEYPWTTHP
-335 SDNGLS
+335 SDDGINLT
-341 LDQETLWNI
+341 QENLWNI
-350 FSNNNTAQGIF
+350 LSNNNTVKGIT
-361 SIKNKLTGQLDYYI
+361 SIKNPITGQLDYYI
-375 NATYIGAGKMKAEYL
+375 NADAINAGQIKAQYMNMYGL
-390 DAYNLRVLRKDDNTT
+390 TVTRKDDPAIKTFEITEDGKINMTVEELRIGSSNKTLEDYINTEITVDGDNIKTTLRNEFNTQFTEINTT
-405 TLEITD
+405 IGGVSTRVENLEDDTKTLFDITD
-411 NGDVNLRVN
+411 KGVYIEVGSDGSSTLVDVNN
-420 TLIINSANKTIEDM
+420 NSFN
-434 ISQIY
+434 IST
-439 IDQSKIELKIENYKE
+439 EN
-454 ELSSKITQTAEQIRA
+454 
-469 EVKDA
+469 
-474 KEDLES
+474 
-480 SITQT
+480 
-485 ATEIRAEVKDI
+485 
-496 NDGLNS
+496 
-502 TISQTATEI
+502 
-511 RAEIKNVNDNLNS
+511 IK
-524 TISQTAEQIRAEVKD
+524 
-539 VDENLTSAITQ
+539 
-550 TASQIR
+550 
-556 AEVSDVDN
+556 
-564 RLTSSITQTA
+564 
-574 TNIRSEVS
+574 
-582 SLDEKLTSNITQTA
+582 
-596 KEINLKV
+596 
-603 EDNTKNINSL
+603 
-613 IGVTAD
+613 
-619 GIYLDSNGSLVNI
+619 
-632 NGDSVTIKSENVTV
+632 
-646 DASNIHLEGYTTINK
+646 LEGYTTING
-661 GFSID
+661 GFSVD
-666 KEGNMT
+666 LDGNMT
-672 ANNGVFK
+672 ANNGTFS
-679 GTISGKIPALEE
+679 GTIIASTIKSDDTDNPQFSLTSDGVLRANNVYVKGEISGIIPDLDK
-691 LISGSGNFL
+691 LISESGNFI
-700 VNKNGILEAQEAIIH
+700 VNENGILEANEAIIH
-715 GSITAGSTITGSTIR
+715 GNITAGSTITGTTIR
-730 NTTRTFEIDREGN
+730 NSSRTFEIDREGN

-753 KFKVDKLGNM
+753 KFKVDRLGNM
-763 TATSA
+763 EATSA

-793 YAEYIYDITLENG
+793 YAEFIYDITLENG

-817 DRYLTIR
+817 DRYLLMR

-835 VNDSNNNYKYNIYGS
+835 INSFDETYMYSIYGS
-850 MTLSDRQLTF
+850 LSLTDRRLSF
-860 TEKHYD
+860 TEKHFD
-866 KYYGDPY
+866 KYYGNPY
-873 NKYDTYTYTSWST
+873 DKYDTYTYTMWNT

-914 YEDPDNGDIIYKG
+914 YEDPDNGDVIYKG

-996 SSAPLSDAPFITTT
+996 SSSPLSDAPFITTT

>member
-57 NVKNIKWT
+57 NIKNIKWT

-107 YDNKDN
+107 YDNKDD
-113 LLCSASISIIDIND
+113 LLCSASISIIDVND
-127 LLASTVKPIN
+127 LLASTVKPDN

-142 LWIDDSTDPAT
+142 LWIDDATDPAT
-153 LYIWNGYKWVVSG
+153 LYVWNGYKWVVSG
-166 AVGAV
+166 AVGAM

-201 THDYLD
+201 PHDYLD

-220 STRGISQ
+220 SVRGISQ
-227 TTTDYIAPKSNYSF
+227 TTTDYIVPKSNYSF

-256 NINIEIYS
+256 DINIEIYS
-264 VDSSNNKMQIYSN
+264 IDSSYNKTQVYSN

-282 EKLKKLF
+282 EKLKKLYA
-289 VRFKSLDNT
+289 RFKSLDNT
-298 KHFMVKITGENKYRF
+298 KYFMVKITGENKHRF

-320 CLYNTHNEYPWTIHP
+320 CLYNTHNEYPWTTHP
-335 SDNGLS
+335 SDDGINLT
-341 LDQETLWNI
+341 QENLWNI
-350 FSNNNTAQGIF
+350 LSNNNTVKGIT
-361 SIKNKLTGQLDYYI
+361 SIKNPITGQLDYYI
-375 NATYIGAGKMKAEYL
+375 NADAINAGQIKAQYMNMYGL
-390 DAYNLRVLRKDDNTT
+390 TVTRKDDPAIKTFEITEDGKVNMTVEELRIGSSNKTLEDYINTEITVDGDSIKTALRNEFNTQFTEINTT
-405 TLEITD
+405 IGGVSTRVENLEDDTKTLFDITD
-411 NGDVNLRVN
+411 KGVYIEVGSDGSSTLVDVNN
-420 TLIINSANKTIEDM
+420 NSFN
-434 ISQIY
+434 IST
-439 IDQSKIELKIENYKE
+439 EN
-454 ELSSKITQTAEQIRA
+454 
-469 EVKDA
+469 
-474 KEDLES
+474 
-480 SITQT
+480 
-485 ATEIRAEVKDI
+485 
-496 NDGLNS
+496 
-502 TISQTATEI
+502 
-511 RAEIKNVNDNLNS
+511 IK
-524 TISQTAEQIRAEVKD
+524 
-539 VDENLTSAITQ
+539 
-550 TASQIR
+550 
-556 AEVSDVDN
+556 
-564 RLTSSITQTA
+564 
-574 TNIRSEVS
+574 
-582 SLDEKLTSNITQTA
+582 
-596 KEINLKV
+596 
-603 EDNTKNINSL
+603 
-613 IGVTAD
+613 
-619 GIYLDSNGSLVNI
+619 
-632 NGDSVTIKSENVTV
+632 
-646 DASNIHLEGYTTINK
+646 LEGYTTING
-661 GFSID
+661 GFSVD
-666 KEGNMT
+666 LDGNMT
-672 ANNGVFK
+672 ANNGTFS
-679 GTISGKIPALEE
+679 GTIIASTIKSDDTDNPQFSLTSDGVLRANNVYVKGEISGTIPDLDK
-691 LISGSGNFL
+691 LISESGNFI
-700 VNKNGILEAQEAIIH
+700 VNENGILEANEAIIH
-715 GSITAGSTITGSTIR
+715 GNITAGSTITGASIR
-730 NTTRTFEIDREGN
+730 NSTRTFEIDREGN

-763 TATSA
+763 EATSA

-793 YAEYIYDITLENG
+793 YAEFIYDITLENG

-817 DRYLTIR
+817 DRYLLMR

-835 VNDSNNNYKYNIYGS
+835 MNSFDETYMYSIYGS
-850 MTLSDRQLTF
+850 LSLTDRRLSF
-860 TEKHYD
+860 TEKRFD

-873 NKYDTYTYTSWST
+873 DKYDTYTYTMWNT

-901 ICINDIKHQSDAN
+901 ICIDDIKHQPNAK
-914 YEDPDNGDIIYKG
+914 YEDPDNGDVIYKG

-996 SSAPLSDAPFITTT
+996 SSSPLSDAPFITTT

-1076 GAYDPDTP
+1076 GAYDPDIP

>member
-57 NVKNIKWT
+57 NIKNIKWT

-107 YDNKDN
+107 YDNRDN

-127 LLASTVKPIN
+127 LLASTAKPDN

-142 LWIDDSTDPAT
+142 LWIDDATDPAT
-153 LYIWNGYKWVVSG
+153 LYVWNGYKWVVSG
-166 AVGAV
+166 AVGAM

-201 THDYLD
+201 PHDYLD

-220 STRGISQ
+220 SVRGISQ
-227 TTTDYIAPKSNYSF
+227 ITTDYIVPKSNYSF

-256 NINIEIYS
+256 DINIEIYS
-264 VDSSNNKMQIYSN
+264 IDSSYNKTQVYSN

-282 EKLKKLF
+282 EKLKKLYA
-289 VRFKSLDNT
+289 RFKSLDNT
-298 KHFMVKITGENKYRF
+298 KYFMVKITGENKHRF

-320 CLYNTHNEYPWTIHP
+320 CLYNTHNEYPWTTHP
-335 SDNGLS
+335 SDDGINLT
-341 LDQETLWNI
+341 QENLWNI
-350 FSNNNTAQGIF
+350 LSNNNTVKGIT
-361 SIKNKLTGQLDYYI
+361 SIKNPITGQLDYYI
-375 NATYIGAGKMKAEYL
+375 NADAINAGQIKAQYMNMYGL
-390 DAYNLRVLRKDDNTT
+390 TVTRKDDPTIKTFEITEDGKVNMTVEELRIGSSNKTLEDYINTEITVDGDSIKTALRNEFNTQFTEINTT
-405 TLEITD
+405 IGGVSTRVENLEDDTKTLFDITD
-411 NGDVNLRVN
+411 KGVYIEVGSDGSSTLVDVNN
-420 TLIINSANKTIEDM
+420 NSFN
-434 ISQIY
+434 IST
-439 IDQSKIELKIENYKE
+439 EN
-454 ELSSKITQTAEQIRA
+454 
-469 EVKDA
+469 
-474 KEDLES
+474 
-480 SITQT
+480 
-485 ATEIRAEVKDI
+485 
-496 NDGLNS
+496 
-502 TISQTATEI
+502 
-511 RAEIKNVNDNLNS
+511 IK
-524 TISQTAEQIRAEVKD
+524 
-539 VDENLTSAITQ
+539 
-550 TASQIR
+550 
-556 AEVSDVDN
+556 
-564 RLTSSITQTA
+564 
-574 TNIRSEVS
+574 
-582 SLDEKLTSNITQTA
+582 
-596 KEINLKV
+596 
-603 EDNTKNINSL
+603 
-613 IGVTAD
+613 
-619 GIYLDSNGSLVNI
+619 
-632 NGDSVTIKSENVTV
+632 
-646 DASNIHLEGYTTINK
+646 LEGYTTING
-661 GFSID
+661 GFSVD
-666 KEGNMT
+666 LDGNMT
-672 ANNGVFK
+672 ANNGTFS
-679 GTISGKIPALEE
+679 GTIIASTIKSDDTDNPQFSLTSDGVLRANNVYVKGEISGTIPDLDK
-691 LISGSGNFL
+691 LISESGNFI
-700 VNKNGILEAQEAIIH
+700 VNENGILEANEAIIH
-715 GSITAGSTITGSTIR
+715 GNITAGSTITGSTIR
-730 NTTRTFEIDREGN
+730 NSSRTFEIDREGN

-753 KFKVDKLGNM
+753 KFKVDRLGNM
-763 TATSA
+763 EATSA

-780 NGATIYIPGKDDG
+780 NGATIYVPGKDDG
-793 YAEYIYDITLENG
+793 YAEFIYDITLENG

-817 DRYLTIR
+817 DRYLLMR

-835 VNDSNNNYKYNIYGS
+835 INSFDETYMYSIYGS
-850 MTLSDRQLTF
+850 LSLTDRRLSF
-860 TEKHYD
+860 TEKRFD

-873 NKYDTYTYTSWST
+873 DKYDTYTYTMWNT

-914 YEDPDNGDIIYKG
+914 YEDPDNGDVIYKG
-927 ESNTFIADHFDKG
+927 ASNTFIADHFDKG

>member
-57 NVKNIKWT
+57 NIKNIKWT

-107 YDNKDN
+107 YNNKDD

-127 LLASTVKPIN
+127 LLASTVKPDN

-142 LWIDDSTDPAT
+142 LWIDDATDPAT
-153 LYIWNGYKWVVSG
+153 LYVWNGYKWVVSG
-166 AVGAV
+166 AVGAM

-201 THDYLD
+201 PHEYLE

-220 STRGISQ
+220 SVRGISQ
-227 TTTDYIAPKSNYSF
+227 ITTDYIVPKSDYSF

-256 NINIEIYS
+256 DINIEIYS
-264 VDSSNNKMQIYSN
+264 IDSSYNKTQVYSN

-282 EKLKKLF
+282 EKLKKLYA
-289 VRFKSLDNT
+289 RLKSLDNT
-298 KHFMVKITGENKYRF
+298 KYFMVKITGENKHRF

-320 CLYNTHNEYPWTIHP
+320 CLYNTHNEYPWTTHP
-335 SDNGLS
+335 SDDGINLT
-341 LDQETLWNI
+341 QENLWNI
-350 FSNNNTAQGIF
+350 LSNNNTVKGIT
-361 SIKNKLTGQLDYYI
+361 SIKNPITGQLDYYI
-375 NATYIGAGKMKAEYL
+375 NADAINAGQIKAQYMNMYGL
-390 DAYNLRVLRKDDNTT
+390 TVTRKDDPAIKTFEITEDGKVNMTVEELRIGSSNKTLEDYINTEITVDGDSIKTALRNEFNTQFTEINTT
-405 TLEITD
+405 IGGVSTRVENLEDDTKTLFDITD
-411 NGDVNLRVN
+411 KGVYIEVGSDGSSTLVDVNN
-420 TLIINSANKTIEDM
+420 NSFN
-434 ISQIY
+434 IST
-439 IDQSKIELKIENYKE
+439 EN
-454 ELSSKITQTAEQIRA
+454 
-469 EVKDA
+469 
-474 KEDLES
+474 
-480 SITQT
+480 
-485 ATEIRAEVKDI
+485 
-496 NDGLNS
+496 
-502 TISQTATEI
+502 
-511 RAEIKNVNDNLNS
+511 IK
-524 TISQTAEQIRAEVKD
+524 
-539 VDENLTSAITQ
+539 
-550 TASQIR
+550 
-556 AEVSDVDN
+556 
-564 RLTSSITQTA
+564 
-574 TNIRSEVS
+574 
-582 SLDEKLTSNITQTA
+582 
-596 KEINLKV
+596 
-603 EDNTKNINSL
+603 
-613 IGVTAD
+613 
-619 GIYLDSNGSLVNI
+619 
-632 NGDSVTIKSENVTV
+632 
-646 DASNIHLEGYTTINK
+646 LEGYTTING
-661 GFSID
+661 GFSVD
-666 KEGNMT
+666 LDGNMT
-672 ANNGVFK
+672 ANNGTFS
-679 GTISGKIPALEE
+679 GTIIASTIKSDDTDNPQFSLTSDGVLRANNVYVKGEISGTIPDLDK
-691 LISGSGNFL
+691 LISESGNFI
-700 VNKNGILEAQEAIIH
+700 VNENGILEANEAIIH
-715 GSITAGSTITGSTIR
+715 GNITAGSTITGSTIR
-730 NTTRTFEIDREGN
+730 NSSRTFEIDREGN

-753 KFKVDKLGNM
+753 KFKVDRLGNM
-763 TATSA
+763 EATSA
-768 NIVGNINAGSVV
+768 NIVGNINAGSVI

-793 YAEYIYDITLENG
+793 YAEFIYDITLENG

-817 DRYLTIR
+817 DRYLLMR

-835 VNDSNNNYKYNIYGS
+835 MNSFDETYMYSIYGS
-850 MTLSDRQLTF
+850 LSLTDRRLSF
-860 TEKHYD
+860 TEKRFD

-873 NKYDTYTYTSWST
+873 DKYDTYTYTMWNT

-914 YEDPDNGDIIYKG
+914 YEDPDNGDVIYKG

-996 SSAPLSDAPFITTT
+996 SSSPLSDAPFITTT

>member
-57 NVKNIKWT
+57 NIKNIKWT

-81 KLHTG
+81 KFHTG

-107 YDNKDN
+107 YDNRDN

-127 LLASTVKPIN
+127 LLASTAKPNN

-153 LYIWNGYKWVVSG
+153 LYVWNGYKWVVSG
-166 AVGAV
+166 AVGAM

-201 THDYLD
+201 PHSYLD

-227 TTTDYIAPKSNYSF
+227 ITTDYIVPKSDYSF

-256 NINIEIYS
+256 DINIEIYS
-264 VDSSNNKMQIYSN
+264 IDSSYNKTQVYSN

-282 EKLKKLF
+282 EKLKKLYA
-289 VRFKSLDNT
+289 RFKSLDNT
-298 KHFMVKITGENKYRF
+298 KYFMVKITGENKHRF

-320 CLYNTHNEYPWTIHP
+320 CLYNTHNEYPWTTHP
-335 SDNGLS
+335 SDDGINLT
-341 LDQETLWNI
+341 QENLWNI
-350 FSNNNTAQGIF
+350 LSNNNTVKGIT
-361 SIKNKLTGQLDYYI
+361 SIKNPITGQLDYYI
-375 NATYIGAGKMKAEYL
+375 NADAINAGQIKAQYMNMYGL
-390 DAYNLRVLRKDDNTT
+390 TVTRKDDPPIKTFEITEDGKVNMTVEELRIGSSNKTLEDYINTEITVDGDNIKTALRNEFNTQFTEINTT
-405 TLEITD
+405 IGGVSTRVENLEDDTKTLFDITD
-411 NGDVNLRVN
+411 KGVYIEVGSDGSSTLVDVNN
-420 TLIINSANKTIEDM
+420 NSFN
-434 ISQIY
+434 IST
-439 IDQSKIELKIENYKE
+439 EN
-454 ELSSKITQTAEQIRA
+454 
-469 EVKDA
+469 
-474 KEDLES
+474 
-480 SITQT
+480 
-485 ATEIRAEVKDI
+485 
-496 NDGLNS
+496 
-502 TISQTATEI
+502 
-511 RAEIKNVNDNLNS
+511 IK
-524 TISQTAEQIRAEVKD
+524 
-539 VDENLTSAITQ
+539 
-550 TASQIR
+550 
-556 AEVSDVDN
+556 
-564 RLTSSITQTA
+564 
-574 TNIRSEVS
+574 
-582 SLDEKLTSNITQTA
+582 
-596 KEINLKV
+596 
-603 EDNTKNINSL
+603 
-613 IGVTAD
+613 
-619 GIYLDSNGSLVNI
+619 
-632 NGDSVTIKSENVTV
+632 
-646 DASNIHLEGYTTINK
+646 LEGYTTING
-661 GFSID
+661 GFSVD
-666 KEGNMT
+666 LDGNMT
-672 ANNGVFK
+672 ANNGTFS
-679 GTISGKIPALEE
+679 GTIIASTIKSDDTDNPQFSLTSDGVLRANNVYVKGEISGTIPDLDK
-691 LISGSGNFL
+691 LISESGNFI
-700 VNKNGILEAQEAIIH
+700 VNENGILEANEAIIH
-715 GSITAGSTITGSTIR
+715 GNITAGSTITGTTIR
-730 NTTRTFEIDREGN
+730 NSSRTFEIDREGN

-753 KFKVDKLGNM
+753 KFKVDRLGNM
-763 TATSA
+763 EATSA

-793 YAEYIYDITLENG
+793 YAEFIYDITLENG

-835 VNDSNNNYKYNIYGS
+835 VNDSNNNYKYSIYGS
-850 MTLSDRQLTF
+850 MTLSDRRLTF

-901 ICINDIKHQSDAN
+901 ICINNIKHQSDAN
-914 YEDPDNGDIIYKG
+914 YEDPDNDDVIYKG

-996 SSAPLSDAPFITTT
+996 SSSPLSDAPFITTT